1 VKSVKEDV
9 CVSFIILLED
19 PALFTVKLYCFQ
31 VKNQAFMLPYNFKF
45 KQLKCEDLLTDNLD
59 IQVIS
64 TSYFNT
70 KFKVVHF

>member
-1 VKSVKEDV
+1 M
-9 CVSFIILLED
+9 
-19 PALFTVKLYCFQ
+19 YCFQ